1 MPKAHL
7 AMNCATTNRLF
18 EMKSYFPEMV
28 LDSITY
34 MMTNIKRWII
44 ATYNFFVI
52 FFAVAHIV
60 FQELRKRF

>member
-34 MMTNIKRWII
+34 MMTNIKR
-44 ATYNFFVI
+44 
-52 FFAVAHIV
+52 
-60 FQELRKRF
+60 